1 MAEEIH
7 VMPGKHGWEVRE
19 QGTFEPISAH
29 PTPED
34 AVNAATQIA
43 RRSGAE
49 VVVHDT
55 DGSIR
60 GRDRPEPEP
69 E

>member
-1 MAEEIH
+1 MADEIH

-19 QGTFEPISAH
+19 QGTFEPVSAH
-29 PTPED
+29 PSPED
-34 AVNAATQIA
+34 AVNAARQIA

-49 VVVHDT
+49 VVVHDP

-60 GRDRPEPEP
+60 DRERPEAAPE
-69 E
+69 